1 MNDEPQDV
9 FRQMDA
15 MIARMFEE
23 MKHGMVTG
31 MPPNAVGY
39 RIVLRGST
47 IPQVPPH
54 DMIAQSGDPH
64 EPVPEVHCIGN
75 EVKVVAEL
83 PGAEKESIQ
92 LNVSGGTIMIEADG
106 QGRHFTRRADLP
118 PIDAASMKSTFRNG
132 VLEVTFAGLNESH
145 ADDKRNP

>member
-31 MPPNAVGY
+31 MPPHAAGY

-54 DMIAQSGDPH
+54 DRIAQSGDPH

-92 LNVSGGTIMIEADG
+92 LNVSDGTITIEADG
-106 QGRHFTRRADLP
+106 QGRHFTTRADLP
-118 PIDAASMKSTFRNG
+118 PIDATSMRTSFKNG
-132 VLEVTFAGLNESH
+132 VLEVTFKILP
-145 ADDKRNP
+145 DKSEKER

>member
-54 DMIAQSGDPH
+54 DRIAQSGDPH

-92 LNVSGGTIMIEADG
+92 LNVSDGTITIEADG
-106 QGRHFTRRADLP
+106 QGRHFIKRADLP
-118 PIDAASMKSTFRNG
+118 PVDAASMKSTFRNG
-132 VLEVTFAGLNESH
+132 VLEVTFKILS
-145 ADDKRNP
+145 DKSEKER

>member
-9 FRQMDA
+9 FRLMDA

-23 MKHGMVTG
+23 MAHGMVTG
-31 MPPNAVGY
+31 MPPHAVGY
-39 RIVLRGST
+39 RIILQGNG

-54 DMIAQSGDPH
+54 DRSAQSRDPH
-64 EPVPEVHCIGN
+64 EPAPEVHRIGN

-92 LNVSGGTIMIEADG
+92 LIVSDGTITIEADG
-106 QGRHFTRRADLP
+106 QGRHFTARADLP
-118 PIDAASMKSTFRNG
+118 PVDATSVKSSFKNG
-132 VLEVTFAGLNESH
+132 VLEVTFAGLNESC
-145 ADDKRNP
+145 ADEKRDL